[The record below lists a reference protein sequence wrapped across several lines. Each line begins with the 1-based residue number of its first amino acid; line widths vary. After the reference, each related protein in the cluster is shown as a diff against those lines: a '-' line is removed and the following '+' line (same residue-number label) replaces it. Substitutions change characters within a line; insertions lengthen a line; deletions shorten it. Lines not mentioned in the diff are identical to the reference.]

1 LRTKLIKVENL
12 SKNYGSVKA
21 VKSIS
26 FELKDGQVVGFL
38 GANGAG
44 KSTTLKIMTG
54 YISPSSGNV
63 FYGEKNIQD
72 DTSEI
77 QKDIGYL
84 PELNPLYSEMIVHDY
99 LKFISEV
106 RGISENDFK
115 NAFQKVVEECS
126 LNAVAHRTIAN
137 CSKGYKQRIGLAAA
151 LIHDPK
157 ILILDEPVTGL
168 DPNQIV
174 EIRELIKKLGK
185 EKIVLMSSHILQE
198 IQATVDRIIIIN
210 EGSIVADGSS
220 EELLNDSAK
229 GKADLK
235 LEVSN
240 ADENDIRDM
249 KATIPSIDIKNISKE
264 DSFTRINIEFP
275 SNGDPRED
283 IFKYAVDKNWVILE
297 MVTSKQNL
305 EDIFRKLTGNN
316 KLS

>member
-1 LRTKLIKVENL
+1 MIKVENL

-210 EGSIVADGSS
+210 EGSIVADGSN

-264 DSFTRINIEFP
+264 DSFTSINIEFP

>member
-1 LRTKLIKVENL
+1 
-12 SKNYGSVKA
+12 
-21 VKSIS
+21 
-26 FELKDGQVVGFL
+26 
-38 GANGAG
+38 
-44 KSTTLKIMTG
+44 
-54 YISPSSGNV
+54 
-63 FYGEKNIQD
+63 
-72 DTSEI
+72 
-77 QKDIGYL
+77 
-84 PELNPLYSEMIVHDY
+84 MIVHDY

>member
-1 LRTKLIKVENL
+1 MIKVENL
-12 SKNYGSVKA
+12 SKDYGSVKA

-264 DSFTRINIEFP
+264 YSFTRINIEFP

>member
-1 LRTKLIKVENL
+1 MIKVENL
-12 SKNYGSVKA
+12 SKNYGSVNA

-99 LKFISEV
+99 LRFISEV

-240 ADENDIRDM
+240 ADESDIRDM

-264 DSFTRINIEFP
+264 DSYTVINVEFS

>member
-1 LRTKLIKVENL
+1 MIKVENL

-63 FYGEKNIQD
+63 FYGEKNIED

>member
-1 LRTKLIKVENL
+1 MIKVENL
-12 SKNYGSVKA
+12 SKDYGSVKA

-240 ADENDIRDM
+240 AGENDIRDM

>member
-1 LRTKLIKVENL
+1 MIKVENL
-12 SKNYGSVKA
+12 SKNYGSVNA

-63 FYGEKNIQD
+63 FYGKKNIQD

-264 DSFTRINIEFP
+264 DSFTSINIEFP

>member
-1 LRTKLIKVENL
+1 MIKVENL

-63 FYGEKNIQD
+63 FYGEKYIQD

-220 EELLNDSAK
+220 EELLSDSAK

>member
-1 LRTKLIKVENL
+1 MIKVENL
-12 SKNYGSVKA
+12 SKDYGSVKA

-63 FYGEKNIQD
+63 FYGEKSIQG

-220 EELLNDSAK
+220 EELLSDSAK